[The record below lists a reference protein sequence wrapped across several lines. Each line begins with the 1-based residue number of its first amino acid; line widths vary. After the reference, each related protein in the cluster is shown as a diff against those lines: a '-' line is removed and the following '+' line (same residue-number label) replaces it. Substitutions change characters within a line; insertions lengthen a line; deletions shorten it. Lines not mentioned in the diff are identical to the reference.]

1 LAIHIEYSFVDSC
14 LKIRHINKESIPASG
29 GGNDVAASSQ
39 GMNAWNK
46 KAAGV
51 FLLQPRDKNQFNMP
65 AVCNQHVY

>member
-1 LAIHIEYSFVDSC
+1 MSEDKTHKRRIYSC
-14 LKIRHINKESIPASG
+14 LC

-51 FLLQPRDKNQFNMP
+51 FLLQPRDKNQFNLP